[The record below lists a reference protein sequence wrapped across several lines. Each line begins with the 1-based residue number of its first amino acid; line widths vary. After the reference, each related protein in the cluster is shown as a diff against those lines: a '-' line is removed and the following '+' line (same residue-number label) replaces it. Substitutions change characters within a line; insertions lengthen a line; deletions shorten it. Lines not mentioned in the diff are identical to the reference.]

1 MRKLRIVSILILA
14 LFLICACNSLRG
26 PVVAEKD
33 DGQILAIVVAN
44 RGIYKEGE
52 TVEVTFTIKNIS
64 NEPLL
69 LERED
74 ALVQDLWLSSY
85 PVERYWS
92 DETGEGFHEL
102 YLEPGESST
111 IEWQIKDLEM
121 GFYTYGGVWWSA
133 GVREVEVYVFTEYGP
148 ARY

>member
-1 MRKLRIVSILILA
+1 M
-14 LFLICACNSLRG
+14 
-26 PVVAEKD
+26 
-33 DGQILAIVVAN
+33 VAN

-52 TVEVTFTIKNIS
+52 TVEVTFTINNIS
-64 NEPLL
+64 KEPLL

-74 ALVQDLWLSSY
+74 ELVQDLILSSY
-85 PVERYWS
+85 PVERHWS
-92 DETGEGFHEL
+92 DETGEGVHEL

-121 GFYTYGGVWWSA
+121 GFYTYMGFWWSA
-133 GVREVEVYVFTEYGP
+133 GVREVEVLVVTEYGP